1 MSNIDTKA
9 RVSTS
14 RALQIL
20 NVFRDMDP
28 DMPMGQAVSF
38 LLIAGGETK
47 EGGGITI
54 TELSERG
61 EFALSSSSR
70 YVKALGTKDRRGE
83 PGQEVVSAPRDPL
96 DERRKVLRLTPKGR
110 RVLEKI
116 EQLIG
121 V

>member
-70 YVKALGTKDRRGE
+70 YVKAM
-83 PGQEVVSAPRDPL
+83 VPRTAGGN
-96 DERRKVLRLTPKGR
+96 RGR
-110 RVLEKI
+110 RW
-116 EQLIG
+116 
-121 V
+121 